1 MKPRILS
8 GIQPSGVL
16 HLGNYLGAIRQW
28 VELQHTYD
36 SFFFIVDLH
45 AITVRQDPAVLR
57 ENIRRAAA
65 TYIACGVDP
74 AKAVLFV
81 QSSVRAHA
89 ELTWVLNTFTQ
100 MGELERMTQ
109 FKDKS
114 KQHKDNINAGLFD
127 YPVLM
132 AADILLYQ
140 TELVPVGNDQK
151 QHVELTR
158 DIAERMNNHYDKVLF
173 NLPEPYFPKQGAR
186 IMGLDDPMKK
196 MSKSAGSEWNYIS
209 LMDDADTVRKKFKKA
224 VTDSGSEI
232 RAAEDKPSLTNLL
245 TIYSLLSGKTIEELE
260 KQYAGQGYGT
270 FKMELA
276 EVVVAWLTPIQEKI
290 DGLLSDPTAL
300 DTMLAD
306 GAEKAS
312 VIADQTL
319 KDVYNTIGLGYR

>member
-16 HLGNYLGAIRQW
+16 HVGNYLGAIRQW

-45 AITVRQDPAVLR
+45 AITVRQDPALLR

-89 ELTWVLNTFTQ
+89 ELAWVLNTFTQ

-114 KQHKDNINAGLFD
+114 KQHKDNINVGLFD

-158 DIAERMNNHYDKVLF
+158 NIAERMNNHYGNVLF

-186 IMGLDDPMKK
+186 IMGLDDPLKK

-224 VTDSGSEI
+224 VTDSGAEI
-232 RAAEDKPSLTNLL
+232 RAAEDKPALTNLL

-276 EVVVAWLTPIQEKI
+276 EVMVAWLTPIQEKI
-290 DGLLSDPTAL
+290 NGLLSDPTAL
-300 DTMLAD
+300 DVVLAD

-319 KDVYNTIGLGYR
+319 KDVYHTIGLGYR